1 MSLASLALPPLA
13 PAFQPSCPWLDRCV
27 RTLLADGCS
36 ACRFN
41 PGAFDSDGGR
51 PDPVS
56 GLHLVA
62 IGFAEAAR

>member
-1 MSLASLALPPLA
+1 MSLASLAPPPLT
-13 PAFQPSCPWLDRCV
+13 PAFHPSCPWLDRCT
-27 RTLLADGCS
+27 RTLFADGCS

-41 PGAFDSDGGR
+41 PGAYDSDGLR
-51 PDPVS
+51 PDPVA